1 MIDLTTI
8 TLKYDNGGRR
18 FGVDRR
24 QYSYAMYLP
33 ERRSGEERRG
43 SADRRDMEH
52 LEFKEEKERR
62 AVFLET

>member
-24 QYSYAMYLP
+24 QYSYAVYMP

-43 SADRRDMEH
+43 RVDRRDMEN

-62 AVFLET
+62 AVFLDT